1 MSPAGKPASLCDAAQ
16 AIVPAPACATVS
28 QPRIGVETSPDTTG
42 TSAQCRRVFL
52 ISATLRILWG
62 RQFCLQPPFRRLL
75 GDLRSRQ
82 ATDKRRLQPGL
93 AAPQFVQTNWKDF
106 AASGT
111 PACATSSVR
120 NAC

>member
-1 MSPAGKPASLCDAAQ
+1 MFTAGKPASLCDAAQ
-16 AIVPAPACATVS
+16 AIVPTPAAATVPH
-28 QPRIGVETSPDTTG
+28 PRIGVETSPDTTG

-75 GDLRSRQ
+75 GTLRRRQ
-82 ATDKRRLQPGL
+82 APAKSRVQPGL
-93 AAPQFVQTNWKDF
+93 AGPQFVQTNWKNF

-111 PACATSSVR
+111 PASSTSSVR
-120 NAC
+120 NAG